1 MGKRNAKAPA
11 SWAHLLD
18 VESSPVDLGP
28 RLKMPETGPSI
39 QSQESESTMHGEI
52 RPVTRAHDD
61 DYDSENILL
70 DDGGEIFLDDDVDN
84 VLR

>member
-1 MGKRNAKAPA
+1 
-11 SWAHLLD
+11 
-18 VESSPVDLGP
+18 
-28 RLKMPETGPSI
+28 
-39 QSQESESTMHGEI
+39 MHGEI